1 MGTQSARTHPCRGF
15 DSAPLSLWLTTRKA
29 NAFPTSPPT
38 RSSSP
43 GRVPSTYPYFAQN
56 EVSSHE
62 TILHSKH
69 QGRYRASGLS
79 LALWLML
86 QTPLATCFVFSTAV
100 LPRSQHSKAPYLLG
114 CLAELLSWKTTSEW
128 GRGLAGFLPSPQSEG
143 PSRPQETC
151 IAQLTSK
158 QGSWLIVSL
167 FPPELEEVGEGTVT
181 FLPAGILVWSVRLL
195 PMPTLSCLTLSS
207 P

>member
-1 MGTQSARTHPCRGF
+1 MTRSAWSPLQRPCPQFHSEVLDDLNTGTWALSQLEHTPAGALTQHRS
-15 DSAPLSLWLTTRKA
+15 LSLWLTTRKA
-29 NAFPTSPPT
+29 NAFPTSPPA

-62 TILHSKH
+62 TVLHSKH

-79 LALWLML
+79 LARWLML

-128 GRGLAGFLPSPQSEG
+128 GRGLAGFLPLLSQ
-143 PSRPQETC
+143 
-151 IAQLTSK
+151 K
-158 QGSWLIVSL
+158 D
-167 FPPELEEVGEGTVT
+167 
-181 FLPAGILVWSVRLL
+181 PAGPRR
-195 PMPTLSCLTLSS
+195 PA
-207 P
+207 